1 MTETTGKRFM
11 EETRYEAMGNTDQEE
26 GRPQPVLESAPP
38 LAQLAQVDLPD
49 PQGVA
54 LARSELR
61 SLLEARRSLR
71 SYSGAPLHLD
81 ELSYLLWATQGVT
94 RVIPGKATFRTVPSA
109 GARHPFETAL
119 LLSHVDGLSP
129 GLYWFRAT
137 AHRLS
142 RLDAPADIGERISKA
157 CLDQPLVKQSAAT
170 FIWIADA
177 YRTTWRYGDRGYR
190 YLHLDAGHVCENL
203 YLAAESIGA
212 GACAIGAFSDDL
224 ANGALG
230 LDGTDRFVIYLAS
243 VGKRPA
249 A

>member
-1 MTETTGKRFM
+1 M
-11 EETRYEAMGNTDQEE
+11 ENTRYEAMGKTDQEL
-26 GRPQPVLESAPP
+26 GRPQPPLEAAPP
-38 LAQLAQVDLPD
+38 FAEEERVELPD
-49 PQGVA
+49 PHGTA
-54 LARSELR
+54 LGAASLR

-71 SYSGAPLHLD
+71 NYSSEPLDL
-81 ELSYLLWATQGVT
+81 EGLSFLLWATQGVK
-94 RVIPGKATFRTVPSA
+94 RVLPGKATFRTVPSA

-119 LLSHVDGLSP
+119 SVHRVTGLAK
-129 GLYWFRAT
+129 GLYWFSA
-137 AHRLS
+137 AEHRLS
-142 RLDAPADIGERISKA
+142 RLDAPEDIGERLSEA
-157 CLDQPLVKQSAAT
+157 CLGQPFVAQSAVT

-177 YRTTWRYGDRGYR
+177 YRTTWRYGERGYR
-190 YLHLDAGHVCENL
+190 YLHLDAGHVCGNL

-224 ANGALG
+224 ANAALA